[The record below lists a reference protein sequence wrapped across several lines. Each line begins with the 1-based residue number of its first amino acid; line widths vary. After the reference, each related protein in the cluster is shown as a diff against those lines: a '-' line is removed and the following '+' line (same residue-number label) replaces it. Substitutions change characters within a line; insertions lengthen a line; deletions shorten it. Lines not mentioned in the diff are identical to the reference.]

1 MKNAATYITVEL
13 EGRKIRIPGGLTV
26 IEALWDTGHDVKRGI
41 GCLSGLCGACTVA
54 FIEKES
60 TKVKFGL
67 GCQKVVEEGM
77 NVIMMPCFPSHA
89 AHYTMATMAR
99 PLEQLREHYAE
110 LYTCNDCR
118 ACNVC
123 PEWINIAGVM
133 KSAKDADYEAAASH
147 VTDCIMCGLCASRCP
162 KSIAPQNVALYIQRA
177 LARERPF
184 PPNLRKRLAEMEAF
198 AYDGEWGR
206 VTAMG
211 DDELRAYCTAMEGA

>member
-1 MKNAATYITVEL
+1 
-13 EGRKIRIPGGLTV
+13 
-26 IEALWDTGHDVKRGI
+26 
-41 GCLSGLCGACTVA
+41 
-54 FIEKES
+54 
-60 TKVKFGL
+60 
-67 GCQKVVEEGM
+67 M

-123 PEWINIAGVM
+123 RSGSISRGDEVRQGCGLR
-133 KSAKDADYEAAASH
+133 SAASH
-147 VTDCIMCGLCASRCP
+147 VTDCIMCGLCASRCRRASP
-162 KSIAPQNVALYIQRA
+162 LRMWRSISAGPRQGAAVS
-177 LARERPF
+177 
-184 PPNLRKRLAEMEAF
+184 PNLRKRLAEMEAF

-211 DDELRAYCTAMEGA
+211 TMS